1 MPKMTFFSSINGEF
15 VSSGP
20 PIEHLLQDRG
30 LAYGHGL
37 FETMALYQ
45 TQVPLLQQHLQRL
58 VTDARKLGI
67 DLSFE
72 TVETCVNAFIAALT
86 AEDVE
91 NSVVKVILTAGV
103 GGRGYQTPAELQPH
117 IICIS
122 SPLPTDLEHR
132 RRSGTNLLC
141 CRYQL
146 PLNSQLAGIKHLNRL
161 DQILARNECDSAGYE
176 DGVMFATDGSLIE
189 TTSANIFLKTASG
202 WVTPSLDSA
211 GVNGVMRTL
220 LLQEIFPATELPVCT
235 RPIAADE
242 LWGCNES
249 FICNAIRGIV
259 PVLSITDSRGENK
272 LNLAIGVE
280 TKQLQFRLDN
290 DYAGFK

>member
-1 MPKMTFFSSINGEF
+1 MSKMMFFSSIDGEF
-15 VSSGP
+15 VNSETRA
-20 PIEHLLQDRG
+20 EHLLQDRG

-37 FETMALYQ
+37 FETMALHQ
-45 TQVPLLQQHLQRL
+45 TQLPLLQQHLQRL

-72 TVETCVNAFIAALT
+72 AVETCVNAFIAALV

-91 NSVVKVILTAGV
+91 NAVVKVILTAGS

-117 IICIS
+117 IVCIS

-132 RRSGTNLLC
+132 RRNGIDLRC
-141 CRYQL
+141 CQYRL
-146 PLNSQLAGIKHLNRL
+146 PINPQLAGIKHLNRL
-161 DQILARNECDSAGYE
+161 DQIFARNECDSAGYE

-189 TTSANIFLKTASG
+189 TTSANIFIKTASG
-202 WVTPSLDSA
+202 WVTPALDSA

-220 LLQEIFPATELPVCT
+220 LLQEIFPAMELPVCS
-235 RPIAADE
+235 RPITADE
-242 LWGCNES
+242 LWCCNES

-259 PVLSITDSRGENK
+259 PVLSFTDSCGQTT
-272 LNLAIGVE
+272 LNLALGVE
-280 TKQLQFRLDN
+280 TKRLQSRLDN
-290 DYAGFK
+290 DYVGFK

>member
-1 MPKMTFFSSINGEF
+1 MTFFSSINGEF

-72 TVETCVNAFIAALT
+72 SVETCVNAFITALR
-86 AEDVE
+86 AEGVE
-91 NSVVKVILTAGV
+91 NAVVKVILTAGA
-103 GGRGYQTPAELQPH
+103 GGRGYQTPVELQPH
-117 IICIS
+117 IVCIS
-122 SPLPTDLEHR
+122 SPLADNLEYQR
-132 RRSGTNLLC
+132 RNGIKLWC
-141 CRYQL
+141 CQYQL
-146 PLNSQLAGIKHLNRL
+146 PLNAPLAGIKHLNRL
-161 DQILARNECDSAGYE
+161 DQILARNECDLAGYD

-189 TTSANIFLKTASG
+189 TTSANIFIKTASG
-202 WVTPSLDSA
+202 WVTPALDGA

-220 LLQEIFPATELPVCT
+220 LLQEIFPAMELSVCSRAIT
-235 RPIAADE
+235 ADE

-259 PVLSITDSRGENK
+259 PVLSITDSCGQTT

-280 TKQLQFRLDN
+280 TKRLQSRLNN
-290 DYAGFK
+290 DYVGFK

>member
-1 MPKMTFFSSINGEF
+1 MSMMTFFSSVDGEF
-15 VSSGP
+15 VSSGTRA
-20 PIEHLLQDRG
+20 EHLLEDRG

-37 FETMALYQ
+37 FETMALHQ
-45 TQVPLLQQHLQRL
+45 TQLPLLQQHLQRL

-72 TVETCVNAFIAALT
+72 AVETCVNAFIAALV

-91 NSVVKVILTAGV
+91 NAVVKVILTAGA

-117 IICIS
+117 IVCIS
-122 SPLPTDLEHR
+122 SPLPVDLEHR
-132 RRSGTNLLC
+132 RRNGINLWC
-141 CRYQL
+141 CQYQL

-161 DQILARNECDSAGYE
+161 DQIFARNECDSAGYE

-189 TTSANIFLKTASG
+189 TTSANIFIKTATG
-202 WVTPSLDSA
+202 WVTPALDSA

-220 LLQEIFPATELPVCT
+220 LLQEIFPAMELPVCSRSIT
-235 RPIAADE
+235 ADE
-242 LWGCNES
+242 LWCCNES